1 MQKFI
6 TLNIQAAG
14 RDTTVPCSLDIAGI
28 FVITQEDGFSTII
41 PTRGSGVY
49 TFTETREEILA
60 LIKEVS

>member
-1 MQKFI
+1 MKKFI
-6 TLNIQAAG
+6 NLNIQANG
-14 RDTTVPCSLDIAGI
+14 RNTAVPCSLDIEGI

-41 PTRGSGVY
+41 PTKDNGVY